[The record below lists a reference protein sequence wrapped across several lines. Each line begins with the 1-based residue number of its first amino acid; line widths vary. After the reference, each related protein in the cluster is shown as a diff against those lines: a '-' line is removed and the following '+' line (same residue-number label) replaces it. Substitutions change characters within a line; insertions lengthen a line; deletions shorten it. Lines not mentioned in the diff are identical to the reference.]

1 MPARCRP
8 LTPWGKEVKKRML
21 DLDMD
26 PQDVV
31 DAVQA
36 KGLNLHKSFL
46 SAMICGVSGK
56 NVPET
61 VAAIDEILGIPP
73 DVMGRP
79 A

>member
-1 MPARCRP
+1 MPARRRQ

-21 DLDMD
+21 DLDLS
-26 PQDVV
+26 PQDIV
-31 DAVQA
+31 DQVHER
-36 KGLNLHKSFL
+36 GLNLHRSFL

-56 NVPET
+56 NVPDT

-73 DVMGRP
+73 DVTGRP

>member
-1 MPARCRP
+1 M
-8 LTPWGKEVKKRML
+8 V
-21 DLDMD
+21 DLDMES
-26 PQDVV
+26 QDIV
-31 DAVQA
+31 DAVHA
-36 KGLNLHKSFL
+36 RGLNMHKSFL

-61 VAAIDEILGIPP
+61 VAAIDDILGIPP

>member
-1 MPARCRP
+1 MPARSRP

-21 DLDMD
+21 DLDMS

-31 DAVQA
+31 DAVH
-36 KGLNLHKSFL
+36 KRGLNLQKSFL
-46 SAMICGVSGK
+46 SAMICGVAGM
-56 NVPET
+56 NVPAT

-73 DVMGRP
+73 DVTGRP